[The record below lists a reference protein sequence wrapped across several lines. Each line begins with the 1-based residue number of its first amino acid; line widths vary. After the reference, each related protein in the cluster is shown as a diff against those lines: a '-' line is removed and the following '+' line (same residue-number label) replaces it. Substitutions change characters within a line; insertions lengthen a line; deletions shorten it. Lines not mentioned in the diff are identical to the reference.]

1 MIDKDTFRKTEKKLY
16 NYFGKNKKIN
26 SIKLKVSLLKR
37 QIEDIESKLKN
48 VNVSIPEESNS
59 ITYEERVQTSPD
71 GVSYAERTLMRIT
84 DKLISE
90 KARKEEEITD
100 LEEELRDIEAD
111 NIIMDDNIRCLNEE
125 DKKFLKIKY
134 EEKKKDWQIGFKLG
148 ISQSSATRIRQGLVE
163 NVARWEQ
170 WYKNVH

>member
-1 MIDKDTFRKTEKKLY
+1 M
-16 NYFGKNKKIN
+16 
-26 SIKLKVSLLKR
+26 
-37 QIEDIESKLKN
+37 
-48 VNVSIPEESNS
+48 
-59 ITYEERVQTSPD
+59 TYEERVQTSSD
-71 GVSYAERTLMRIT
+71 GASYAERTLMRIT
-84 DKLISE
+84 DKLIAE

-111 NIIMDDNIRCLNEE
+111 NIIMDDNIGDLSEE

-134 EEKKKDWQIGFKLG
+134 GEKQKDWQIGFKLG

-170 WYKNVH
+170 WYKNAH